1 MRHLKAPDNDSKERI
16 ALDLMTIIGEN
27 DCVTSPDAAPMVKVR
42 DAAYWLD
49 LYAQCLSSV
58 RRSKTKPS

>member
-1 MRHLKAPDNDSKERI
+1 MSHFKAPYNDSKERI
-16 ALDLMTIIGEN
+16 ALDLMTKISEN
-27 DCVTSPDAAPMVKVR
+27 DCVTSPDASPVANAR

-49 LYAQCLSSV
+49 LYAQCLATV